1 MTETITFAP
10 RTIHDATGNVE
21 GVILDYRE
29 YRVLLRLLAHY
40 ADWGELP
47 EHLQDA
53 IDNVLADEAEAEGEQ
68 PVSLAS
74 VLSNLSG

>member
-1 MTETITFAP
+1 MAEAITFAP
-10 RTIHDATGNVE
+10 RTIRDAAGKLE

-29 YRVLLRLLAHY
+29 YRVLLGLLAHY
-40 ADWGELP
+40 ADWNELP

-68 PVSLAS
+68 PLALATVLSDLAS
-74 VLSNLSG
+74 